1 MSEMISKITV
11 NNVLEAGCGEG
22 YVSQFLYEKG
32 YNIDAFDV
40 SEKVIEEAKNS
51 FQCINFFTDS
61 IYKIS
66 AEDNRY
72 DLVVASE
79 VLEHLEDQKKL

>member
-32 YNIDAFDV
+32 YIIDAFDV
-40 SEKVIEEAKNS
+40 SKKVIEEAKNS
-51 FQCINFFTDS
+51 FRFFGVLIFLLILFMKYLLKIINM
-61 IYKIS
+61 I
-66 AEDNRY
+66 
-72 DLVVASE
+72 
-79 VLEHLEDQKKL
+79 